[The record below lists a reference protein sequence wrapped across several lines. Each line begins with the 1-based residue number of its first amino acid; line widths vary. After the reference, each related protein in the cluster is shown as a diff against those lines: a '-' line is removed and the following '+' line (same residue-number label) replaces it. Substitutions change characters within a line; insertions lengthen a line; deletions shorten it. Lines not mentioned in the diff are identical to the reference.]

1 VNPSLREAV
10 RHAAKTLADA
20 GIDSPDADA
29 VALAASVLKT
39 TTSEVRKMM
48 IMGAPAPDGLD
59 DLVAER
65 ARRVPLQHLTGKS
78 GFRRLELSVGPGVF
92 VPRFETE
99 LVAGL
104 AISHLIARSR
114 QFARPTPADL
124 GSLPGDSHGSRQFA
138 RPTPADL
145 GSLPGDSHGSRQIA
159 PSVATNVDNLRYKL
173 PRSAPEPR
181 TNRLDRWVVVDLCT
195 GSGAIALAVKD
206 EVPAA
211 EVHAVELSDLA
222 HAWAVRNRDDLGLD
236 VDIRL
241 GDATLAFPDLEGD
254 VDVVVSN
261 PPYIP
266 VGAVPNDP
274 EVRDHDPSVAL
285 YGGSSDGL
293 RIPLEVAARA
303 AILLRSGGFLVME
316 HADVQGIS
324 LPAAL
329 RATGCWRDIQDH
341 LDLNGRPRAV
351 TAMRAD

>member
-1 VNPSLREAV
+1 MNPSLREAV

-104 AISHLIARSR
+104 AISHLLGKPRDGAAEPVANLGTVQSTVPR
-114 QFARPTPADL
+114 FAVVASTPSL
-124 GSLPGDSHGSRQFA
+124 G
-138 RPTPADL
+138 
-145 GSLPGDSHGSRQIA
+145 
-159 PSVATNVDNLRYKL
+159 LRVGL
-173 PRSAPEPR
+173 R
-181 TNRLDRWVVVDLCT
+181 VVDLCT
-195 GSGAIALAVKD
+195 GSGAIALAIKD

-329 RATGCWRDIQDH
+329 RATRCWRDIHDH

>member
-104 AISHLIARSR
+104 AISHLLGKPRDGAAEPVANLGTVQSTVPR
-114 QFARPTPADL
+114 FAVVASTPSL
-124 GSLPGDSHGSRQFA
+124 G
-138 RPTPADL
+138 
-145 GSLPGDSHGSRQIA
+145 
-159 PSVATNVDNLRYKL
+159 LRVGL
-173 PRSAPEPR
+173 R
-181 TNRLDRWVVVDLCT
+181 VVDLCT
-195 GSGAIALAVKD
+195 GSGAIALAIKD

-211 EVHAVELSDLA
+211 DVHAVELSDLA
-222 HAWAVRNRDDLGLD
+222 HAWAIRNRDDLGLD

-241 GDATLAFPDLEGD
+241 GDATLAFPDLEAA

-274 EVRDHDPSVAL
+274 EVRDHDPSIAL

-303 AILLRSGGFLVME
+303 AVLLRAGGLLVME
-316 HADVQGIS
+316 HADVQGVS

-329 RATGCWRDIQDH
+329 RATGRWRDIQDH
-341 LDLNGRPRAV
+341 LDLNGRPRTV
-351 TAMRAD
+351 TAIRAD